1 MDYASMRKRYV
12 SKTFRPSLPRRAIVW
27 FPTFEEPVG
36 MQRLQ
41 SFRLVHDPL
50 GARIAPHVAVVFPF
64 HANLTVIQLASHIK
78 RVTAGWPVLPVTF
91 RGVQTVSSP
100 NGLFTILMCNLRSEA
115 IIELHDRLYK
125 GVLAGFLRDDIRFE
139 PHITLA
145 QSYTAPAFEASLA
158 DAELRFRDTYRATLR
173 ELCIVTHAPDGTI
186 AVEET
191 IPLSRG

>member
-1 MDYASMRKRYV
+1 
-12 SKTFRPSLPRRAIVW
+12 
-27 FPTFEEPVG
+27 

-41 SFRLVHDPL
+41 NFRLVHDPL

-78 RVTAGWPVLPVTF
+78 RATAGWPVLPVTF
-91 RGVQTVSSP
+91 RCVQSASSQ
-100 NGLFTILMCNLRSEA
+100 NGLFTILVCDLRSEA

-125 GVLAGFLRDDIRFE
+125 GVLAGFLRDDIPYQ

-145 QSYTAPAFEASLA
+145 QSYTAPAFEAALA
-158 DAELRFRDTYRATLR
+158 DAELRFRETYRATLR

-186 AVEET
+186 TVEET
-191 IPLSRG
+191 ISLSRS